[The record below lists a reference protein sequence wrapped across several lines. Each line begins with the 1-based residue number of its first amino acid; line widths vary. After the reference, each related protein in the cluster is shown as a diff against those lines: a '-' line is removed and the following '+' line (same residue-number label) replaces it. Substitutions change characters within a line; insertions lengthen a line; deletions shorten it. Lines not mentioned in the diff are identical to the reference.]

1 MLPQEMPTG
10 AEFTV
15 PEPVPV
21 RVTVRLNW
29 VGGEA
34 RVKLAVQLVD
44 FVISTTFTVIPVPT
58 QAPDHPLK
66 LDPAVGVA
74 VRVMLVWFGKLE

>member
-1 MLPQEMPTG
+1 MPAG

-34 RVKLAVQLVD
+34 RLKVAVQVVDLV
-44 FVISTTFTVIPVPT
+44 VNTTFTVIPVPT

-66 LDPAVGVA
+66 LNPAVGVA
-74 VRVMLVWFGKLE
+74 VSVMLVFFG

>member
-1 MLPQEMPTG
+1 MPAG

-21 RVTVRLNW
+21 RETARLNW

-34 RVKLAVQLVD
+34 RVKLAVQVVD
-44 FVISTTFTVIPVPT
+44 LVISTTFTVIPIPMH
-58 QAPDHPLK
+58 APDHPPK

-74 VRVMLVWFGKLE
+74 VRVMLVFFG

>member
-1 MLPQEMPTG
+1 MPAG

-34 RVKLAVQLVD
+34 RLKVAVQVVDLV
-44 FVISTTFTVIPVPT
+44 VSTTFTVIPVPT

-74 VRVMLVWFGKLE
+74 VSVMLVFFG